1 MKNFPRNQVTHY
13 DTFDAFMEGIEK
25 ENVSIRNQCIEK

>member
-25 ENVSIRNQCIEK
+25 EFGDRPRFPGS

>member
-25 ENVSIRNQCIEK
+25 SSVTAPRFPGS